1 MASGLKFICGKYQT
15 GGKKYQT
22 KCTSSGVTSFPV
34 FMSKTLWS
42 TASRL
47 TTESGSAVTVTSRSA
62 WGSDMLVDISRLTC
76 ESQHVSNGQVD
87 KRLGHKDI
95 RETEEKSRLKVRV
108 KVSVGSD
115 IFI

>member
-1 MASGLKFICGKYQT
+1 MYLEIKMDEKAKTTTTNKQTSSKKYNGLRPKINLWQIPNQNWRE
-15 GGKKYQT
+15 KYQT

-62 WGSDMLVDISRLTC
+62 WGSDMLVDILRLTY
-76 ESQHVSNGQVD
+76 ESHVLKGQVD
-87 KRLGHKDI
+87 KR
-95 RETEEKSRLKVRV
+95 
-108 KVSVGSD
+108 
-115 IFI
+115 F

>member
-1 MASGLKFICGKYQT
+1 MDEKAKTNKPVQRNIKASGLKFICGKYQT

-62 WGSDMLVDISRLTC
+62 WGSDMLVDISRLTY
-76 ESQHVSNGQVD
+76 ESHVLKGGVD
-87 KRLGHKDI
+87 KR
-95 RETEEKSRLKVRV
+95 
-108 KVSVGSD
+108 
-115 IFI
+115 F